1 MSISASLLFPSQLE
15 LRVSWL
21 SFSWFVHQSS
31 LSSVH
36 ETNIRYERETL
47 SFNSCDSYISI
58 SLMYT
63 CFSLSKMQFSS
74 ICLPSLSDF
83 WSWEES
89 NVQVSPSVHLI
100 SFSGYTFFADAIH
113 ALNWS
118 LGDDHGKDW
127 IDDWVANWILLK
139 LQVNQRP
146 TKNMRTQR
154 SSHKSGDV
162 TALFIQESSIKESL
176 FDTKRDSWKWG
187 REAEDLF
194 LRTSMLPVSISCF
207 VVRLLQHMRVNKSL
221 FLFHHFSVC
230 LQFMSKWRRCF
241 KRCKKR
247 CTCFFF
253 K

>member
-113 ALNWS
+113 PFNSS

-127 IDDWVANWILLK
+127 IDDWVANSILWSCNL
-139 LQVNQRP
+139 
-146 TKNMRTQR
+146 
-154 SSHKSGDV
+154 
-162 TALFIQESSIKESL
+162 IK
-176 FDTKRDSWKWG
+176 DRKRIWG
-187 REAEDLF
+187 PRGH
-194 LRTSMLPVSISCF
+194 P
-207 VVRLLQHMRVNKSL
+207 
-221 FLFHHFSVC
+221 FS
-230 LQFMSKWRRCF
+230 FNSRA
-241 KRCKKR
+241 
-247 CTCFFF
+247 
-253 K
+253 